1 MLLLIFRPRFTVLW
15 NSWPKKNP
23 GPFGAGF
30 LFRFRLV

>member
-1 MLLLIFRPRFTVLW
+1 LFTEITE
-15 NSWPKKNP
+15 PKKNP